1 MLTYHLAS
9 LVLLVCF
16 PAAAFLSPYEIPIA
30 GNSYWRIFS
39 LHRIDSPYNQCNDNG
54 WLSLVSFCHFFYL
67 CLSFFEV
74 CPLVFRSWLM
84 SPLCV
89 MGRAGGVFLARLG
102 YARRIFL
109 FVFLVIQYIRGSPL
123 AWREGVPPVGFLYPC
138 ARWWSP
144 PEWDGTEKGQEAR
157 IPLLQ
162 EALLPLLIG

>member
-1 MLTYHLAS
+1 MFTHHLAS

-16 PAAAFLSPYEIPIA
+16 PAAVFLSPYEIPIA

-39 LHRIDSPYNQCNDNG
+39 PHRIDTPYNQCNDNG

-89 MGRAGGVFLARLG
+89 MGRAGGVFLALEGQFLARLG

-138 ARWWSP
+138 ARW
-144 PEWDGTEKGQEAR
+144 
-157 IPLLQ
+157 
-162 EALLPLLIG
+162 

>member
-1 MLTYHLAS
+1 MLTHHLAS

-16 PAAAFLSPYEIPIA
+16 PAAVFLFPYEIPIA

-39 LHRIDSPYNQCNDNG
+39 PHKIDTPYNQCNDNG

-89 MGRAGGVFLARLG
+89 MGRAGGVFLALEGQR
-102 YARRIFL
+102 YCPSRICPPDIPFCL
-109 FVFLVIQYIRGSPL
+109 SCHPVHKGQGSPL
-123 AWREGVPPVGFLYPC
+123 AWCEGVPPVGFLYPC
-138 ARWWSP
+138 ARW
-144 PEWDGTEKGQEAR
+144 
-157 IPLLQ
+157 
-162 EALLPLLIG
+162 